1 MPKTKIEGFI
11 FTLINAVLMVYFM
24 TVYNIAIAGNEGLVN
39 NTFLLALKSFYK
51 ELLIAIPLAY
61 FFASPFAK
69 RQAMNLV
76 DPKKDNKMLV
86 ILSIQT
92 FTVLTM
98 VSLMSIYILIV
109 KDLLNIN
116 FICNYINLVCKNFIM
131 AYPLQIFI
139 VGPIARKTLSI
150 IFKNKNQN

>member
-1 MPKTKIEGFI
+1 MPKTKFESII

-24 TVYNIAIAGNEGLVN
+24 TVYNIAIASNEGLVN
-39 NTFLLALKSFYK
+39 KTFLLALNSFYK

-69 RQAMNLV
+69 KQAMKIVN
-76 DPKKDNKMLV
+76 PEKDNKMLV

-109 KDLLNIN
+109 KNLLNTN
-116 FICNYINLVCKNFIM
+116 FICNYINLLCKNFIM

-139 VGPIARKTLSI
+139 VGPIARRTLSL
-150 IFKNKNQN
+150 IFQK